1 MALSGT
7 SAPVLRA
14 ELGSN
19 DYGPLKSRDKVNE
32 VRMSLRCPGLGA
44 KHALWLRRPQPS
56 GAGWFPGNSSLKLWS
71 NDHTRTLTPA
81 H

>member
-19 DYGPLKSRDKVNE
+19 DDDPLKSRDKVNE

-44 KHALWLRRPQPS
+44 KHALWLRGGHSPVVQ
-56 GAGWFPGNSSLKLWS
+56 AGSRA
-71 NDHTRTLTPA
+71 TA
-81 H
+81 A